1 MKQGFIHKC
10 SIASQL
16 LISCLQLSTDLAA
29 DSNFRNI
36 PAAQLQQSYTWYD
49 GDIKREVWVN
59 PQLIAEFN
67 PTISQKNQI
76 SAAVTGAQ
84 VVSAKMGPVRFW
96 QVNDTINAKTA
107 ISSISKRMN
116 SNQISA
122 VLHDGASTLSAMRA
136 IPGNIIIYLDPGW
149 DQATA
154 TQWLA
159 QKNLQVVSQRQFMP
173 NVFVIKSIPGL
184 ESLLMANK
192 LYESGEVVAAFPNWW
207 KELVTK

>member
-10 SIASQL
+10 SIASLL